1 MFTATTQALPNNIKI
16 GEINWKCPRD
26 SYKVQNNNVFDL
38 AGGLFDETNNDI
50 HKNNVLNNLF
60 CLEGG
65 LFEETNSVEEIA
77 FKYAVDHINRFSSLA
92 SILIGKICKNNSVI
106 DAN

>member
-16 GEINWKCPRD
+16 GEINWKCTRD

-38 AGGLFDETNNDI
+38 AAGLFDETNNNI
-50 HKNNVLNNLF
+50 HKKNSSQLS
-60 CLEGG
+60 LEGG